1 MISLKDCKDGYL
13 YLIRARNS
21 SLGIFSEEHNGFII
35 SREKFG
41 FNYLFIE
48 YHFSMSKTFGTATP
62 LEELEKVP
70 MEIKSGLEYRTQK
83 ELLEYLNSKE
93 TEYQDRIGK
102 YRTAWYEEVKKRSK
116 GN

>member
-1 MISLKDCKDGYL
+1 MISLKDCKDEYL

-48 YHFSMSKTFGTATP
+48 YHFSMSKTFGTAIP

-70 MEIKSGLEYRTQK
+70 IVVKSGFEYRSQK

-93 TEYQDRIGK
+93 IEYQDRIGK
-102 YRTAWYEEVKKRSK
+102 YRVAWLEEIKRRTKK
-116 GN
+116 